1 MMENENHGS
10 TNIMIF
16 FIEIMVVE
24 YGICDHDLRKKVEIL
39 VKTLVFVVAWNYN
52 GSMVLAFDMMKPQAI
67 IQVKAS
73 ENMAGKSNS
82 ARWSRTG

>member
-1 MMENENHGS
+1 MMENENHGF

-73 ENMAGKSNS
+73 ENVAGKSNS
-82 ARWSRTG
+82 ARWS